1 MTTDVAVVTEVNEED
16 DLRRPLMT
24 NGNIAWM
31 NLGFFGVQ
39 FSFGLTQTAVNPLFL
54 LLGADAHSLPI
65 LNIAGPITGLLI
77 QPFIGAMSDKTWS
90 PRGGKRKPFIL
101 GGAAICVII
110 LFLFPLVTALWM
122 AVICLWLVDA
132 GNNTA
137 MEPYRAL
144 ISDRL
149 RRSQVAKGF
158 LIQSMF
164 TGAGAVLANVS
175 LFVFQK
181 LLTGSS
187 EAGVPTWVFV
197 CFWLGA
203 ACCLVTVGVAMLR
216 TKEIPPTDGELAEM
230 RSKSKGLGATVGEIA
245 EAVKVM
251 PIGMHKIGIAFLFQW
266 YAMFIYWQFVSVS
279 VAESVWNTTPD
290 TPQYEEAAGWSGLMN
305 GTYNFVTMISA
316 LFLLPFCHR
325 FGGKKVHATCLA
337 LAAVSLAA
345 LSQISNQYLTLVPMI
360 GLGICW
366 ASMVGVP
373 YLMVASM
380 VPRERTGVYM
390 GILNMMIVV
399 PMLIET
405 LTFGWI
411 FENLLGSKGT
421 NAILLAGVLLGCAAL
436 AMLWVNAPKSDEE
449 SPVMPLGAHRHIT
462 AYDRVVVGSDGSPS
476 AMYAVHRAHDIAASA
491 EASLVVVTAYDPGDP
506 AEQGNLVDGR
516 QRLYGKEAARDAMH
530 RTVADLTSDRVR
542 SVEQDIVAADPVE
555 ALLEVAHRSPASL
568 IVVGNRG
575 LGAHE
580 GEALGSVP
588 REILK
593 NAYCDVVVIQTTALE
608 QKV

>member
-1 MTTDVAVVTEVNEED
+1 MATNVVEVAGVDAED
-16 DLRRPLMT
+16 ERRPLMT
-24 NGNIAWM
+24 TGNMAWM

-39 FSFGLTQTAVNPLFL
+39 FSFGLTQSAVNPIFLF
-54 LLGADAHSLPI
+54 LGADAHSLPI

-77 QPFIGAMSDKTWS
+77 QPFIGAMSDKTWT
-90 PRGGKRKPFIL
+90 RLGKRKPYIL
-101 GGAAICVII
+101 GGAVVMILI

-149 RRSQVAKGF
+149 RKTQIPKGF

-187 EAGVPTWVFV
+187 EAGIPTWVFV
-197 CFWLGA
+197 VFWFGA
-203 ACCLVTVGVAMLR
+203 VCAIITVGLAMLR
-216 TKEIPPTDGELAEM
+216 TKEIEPTDEELAHI
-230 RSKSKGLGATVGEIA
+230 RSSSKSPRATIAEIA

-266 YAMFIYWQFVSVS
+266 YAMFIYWQYVSVS
-279 VAESVWNTTPD
+279 VVESVWNATPD
-290 TPQYEEAAGWSGLMN
+290 APEYEEAAGWAGLMN

-316 LFLLPFCHR
+316 LFLLPLCVR
-325 FGGKKVHATCLA
+325 YGGKRVHAGTLVLA
-337 LAAVSLAA
+337 GLSLAW
-345 LSQISNQYLTLVPMI
+345 LSTISNQYLTLVPMI

-411 FENLLGSKGT
+411 FENLLGSQGT
-421 NAILLAGVLLGCAAL
+421 NAMLLAGVLLGCAAL
-436 AMLWVNAPKSDEE
+436 AMLWVNPPAGDED
-449 SPVMPLGAHRHIT
+449 SSIMPLGPRHIT
-462 AYDRVVVGSDGSPS
+462 VYSRVIVGSDGTPS
-476 AMYAVHRAHDIAASA
+476 SLYAVDRAHAVAA
-491 EASLVVVTAYDPGDP
+491 EAEAPVVVVSAYSPHGAAMEGDRKLL
-506 AEQGNLVDGR
+506 ADAR
-516 QRLYGKEAARDAMH
+516 SAHEAL
-530 RTVADLTSDRVR
+530 RTTVEHLTSDRVR
-542 SVEQDIVAADPVE
+542 RIEQRVVADDPAQ
-555 ALLEVAHRSPASL
+555 ALLDVAGDDPASL

-575 LGAHE
+575 LGARDDDN
-580 GEALGSVP
+580 LGSVP
-588 REILK
+588 AEVVR
-593 NAYCDVVVIQTTALE
+593 NAVCDVLIVQGTQESPMSNTVPF
-608 QKV
+608 

>member
-1 MTTDVAVVTEVNEED
+1 MATNVVEVAGVDAED
-16 DLRRPLMT
+16 ERRPLMT
-24 NGNIAWM
+24 TGNMAWM

-39 FSFGLTQTAVNPLFL
+39 FSFGLTQSAVNPIFLF
-54 LLGADAHSLPI
+54 LGADAHSLPI

-90 PRGGKRKPFIL
+90 PRWGKRKPYIL
-101 GGAAICVII
+101 GGSVVMILI

-149 RRSQVAKGF
+149 RKTQIPKGF

-187 EAGVPTWVFV
+187 DAGIPTWVFV
-197 CFWLGA
+197 VFWFGA
-203 ACCLVTVGVAMLR
+203 VCAIITVGLAMLR
-216 TKEIPPTDGELAEM
+216 TKEIVPSEEELAHI
-230 RSKSKGLGATVGEIA
+230 RSSSKSPRATIAEIA

-251 PIGMHKIGIAFLFQW
+251 PIGMHKIGLAFMFQW
-266 YAMFIYWQFVSVS
+266 YAMFIYWQYVSVS

-290 TPQYEEAAGWSGLMN
+290 APEYEEAAGWAGLMN

-316 LFLLPFCHR
+316 LFLLPLCVR
-325 FGGKKVHATCLA
+325 YGGKRVHAGTLVLA
-337 LAAVSLAA
+337 GLSLAW
-345 LSQISNQYLTLVPMI
+345 LSTISNQYLTLVPMI

-411 FENLLGSKGT
+411 FENLLGNQGT

-436 AMLWVNAPKSDEE
+436 AMLWVNPPAGDED
-449 SPVMPLGAHRHIT
+449 SSIMPLGPRHIT
-462 AYDRVVVGSDGSPS
+462 VYSRVIVGSDGTPS
-476 AMYAVHRAHDIAASA
+476 SLYAVDRAHAVAA
-491 EASLVVVTAYDPGDP
+491 EAEAPVVVVAAYSPHGAAIEGDRKLL
-506 AEQGNLVDGR
+506 AD
-516 QRLYGKEAARDAMH
+516 ARSAH
-530 RTVADLTSDRVR
+530 QALRTTVEHLTSDRVR
-542 SVEQDIVAADPVE
+542 RIEQRVVADDPAR
-555 ALLEVAHRSPASL
+555 ALLDVAGDDPASL

-575 LGAHE
+575 LGARD
-580 GEALGSVP
+580 GDNLGSVP
-588 REILK
+588 AEVVR
-593 NAYCDVVVIQTTALE
+593 NAACDVLIVQGTQESPMSNTVHF
-608 QKV
+608 

>member
-1 MTTDVAVVTEVNEED
+1 M
-16 DLRRPLMT
+16 
-24 NGNIAWM
+24 
-31 NLGFFGVQ
+31 
-39 FSFGLTQTAVNPLFL
+39 
-54 LLGADAHSLPI
+54 I
-65 LNIAGPITGLLI
+65 L
-77 QPFIGAMSDKTWS
+77 
-90 PRGGKRKPFIL
+90 
-101 GGAAICVII
+101 I

-149 RRSQVAKGF
+149 RKTQIPKGF

-187 EAGVPTWVFV
+187 EAGIPTWVFV
-197 CFWLGA
+197 VFWFGA
-203 ACCLVTVGVAMLR
+203 VCAIITVGLAMLR
-216 TKEIPPTDGELAEM
+216 TKEIAPTDEELAHI
-230 RSKSKGLGATVGEIA
+230 RSSSKSPRATIAEIA

-266 YAMFIYWQFVSVS
+266 YAMFIYWQYVSVS
-279 VAESVWNTTPD
+279 VVESVWNATPD
-290 TPQYEEAAGWSGLMN
+290 APEYEEAAGWAGLMN

-316 LFLLPFCHR
+316 LFLLPLCVR
-325 FGGKKVHATCLA
+325 YGGKRVHAGTLVLA
-337 LAAVSLAA
+337 GLSLAW
-345 LSQISNQYLTLVPMI
+345 LSTISNQYLTLVPMI

-411 FENLLGSKGT
+411 FENLLGGRGT
-421 NAILLAGVLLGCAAL
+421 NAMLLAGALLGCAAL
-436 AMLWVNAPKSDEE
+436 AMLWVNPPAGDED
-449 SPVMPLGAHRHIT
+449 SSIMPLGPRHIT
-462 AYDRVVVGSDGSPS
+462 VYSRVIVGSDGTPS
-476 AMYAVHRAHDIAASA
+476 SLYAVDRAHAVAA
-491 EASLVVVTAYDPGDP
+491 EAEAPVVVVSAYSPHGAAIEGDRKLL
-506 AEQGNLVDGR
+506 AD
-516 QRLYGKEAARDAMH
+516 ARSAH
-530 RTVADLTSDRVR
+530 QALRTTVEHLTSDRVR
-542 SVEQDIVAADPVE
+542 RIEQRVVADDPAH
-555 ALLEVAHRSPASL
+555 ALLDVAGDDPASL

-575 LGAHE
+575 LGARD
-580 GEALGSVP
+580 GDNLGSVP
-588 REILK
+588 AEVVR
-593 NAYCDVVVIQTTALE
+593 NAVCDVLIVQGTQESPMSNTVPF
-608 QKV
+608 

>member
-1 MTTDVAVVTEVNEED
+1 MTATVAEVTEVSVEED
-16 DLRRPLMT
+16 DERRPLMT
-24 NGNIAWM
+24 SGNIAWM

-39 FSFGLTQTAVNPLFL
+39 YSFGLTQTAVNPLFI

-90 PRGGKRKPFIL
+90 PRWGKRKPYVL
-101 GGAAICVII
+101 GGALGCVII
-110 LFLFPLVTALWM
+110 LFLFPLVSAVWM

-132 GNNTA
+132 SNNTA

-149 RRSQVAKGF
+149 RKSQIARGF
-158 LIQSMF
+158 LTQSMF

-175 LFVFQK
+175 LFVMQK
-181 LLTGSS
+181 FITGAS
-187 EAGVPTWVFV
+187 EAGVPYWVFI
-197 CFWLGA
+197 CFWLGS
-203 ACCLVTVGVAMLR
+203 ACCLVTVGIAMLR
-216 TKEIPPTDGELAEM
+216 TREIAPSDEELAEM
-230 RSKSKGLGATVGEIA
+230 RSKSKELPATVGEIA

-251 PIGMHKIGIAFLFQW
+251 PIGMHKIGLAFLFQW
-266 YAMFIYWQFVSVS
+266 YAMFIYWQFVAVS
-279 VAESVWNTTPD
+279 VGESVFNAVPD
-290 TPQYEEAAGWSGLMN
+290 TPEFEEAAGWSGLMN
-305 GTYNFVTMISA
+305 GTYNFVTMIAA
-316 LFLLPFCHR
+316 LFLLPLCVR
-325 FGGKKVHATCLA
+325 FGGKRVHAGCLA
-337 LAAVSLAA
+337 LAALSLVA

-380 VPRERTGVYM
+380 VPREKTGVYM

-421 NAILLAGVLLGCAAL
+421 NAILVAGVLLACAAG
-436 AMLWVNAPKSDEE
+436 AMLWVNPPHSDED
-449 SPVMPLGAHRHIT
+449 SPIMPLGTHRHLT

-476 AMYAVHRAHDIAASA
+476 AMYAVHRAHEMAAAA
-491 EASLVVVTAYDPGDP
+491 EATMVVVTAYDPGDP
-506 AEQGNLVDGR
+506 AEQRNLVDGR
-516 QRLYGKEAARDAMH
+516 QRLYGKEAARDVMH
-530 RTVADLTSDRVR
+530 RTVADLTSDRIR
-542 SVEQDIVAADPVE
+542 SVEQDLVAADPVE
-555 ALLEVAHRSPASL
+555 ALLEVAHRSHGSL

-575 LGAHE
+575 LGSHE
-580 GEALGSVP
+580 GEALDQYPARS
-588 REILK
+588 
-593 NAYCDVVVIQTTALE
+593 
-608 QKV
+608 

>member
-1 MTTDVAVVTEVNEED
+1 MTATVAEVTEVSVEED

-24 NGNIAWM
+24 FGNMAWM

-39 FSFGLTQTAVNPLFL
+39 FSFGLTQSAVNPIFLF
-54 LLGADAHSLPI
+54 LGADAHSLPI

-77 QPFIGAMSDKTWS
+77 QPFIGAMSDKTWT
-90 PRGGKRKPFIL
+90 RLGKRKPYIL
-101 GGAAICVII
+101 GGAAVMILI

-149 RRSQVAKGF
+149 RKSQIARGF

-187 EAGVPTWVFV
+187 EAGIPTWVFV
-197 CFWLGA
+197 VFWFGA
-203 ACCLVTVGVAMLR
+203 VCAIITVGLAMLR
-216 TKEIPPTDGELAEM
+216 TKEIEPTAEELAHI
-230 RSKSKGLGATVGEIA
+230 RSSSKSPRATIAEIA

-266 YAMFIYWQFVSVS
+266 YAMFIYWQYVSVS
-279 VAESVWNTTPD
+279 VVESVWNATPD
-290 TPQYEEAAGWSGLMN
+290 SPEYEEAAGWSGLMN

-316 LFLLPFCHR
+316 LFLLPFCQR
-325 FGGKKVHATCLA
+325 FGGKKVHASCLA

-411 FENLLGSKGT
+411 FENLLGSRGT
-421 NAILLAGVLLGCAAL
+421 TAILVAGVLLGCAAL

-476 AMYAVHRAHDIAASA
+476 AMYAVRRAHDLAAAA
-491 EASLVVVTAYDPGDP
+491 EASLVVVTAYEPGDP
-506 AEQGNLVDGR
+506 AEQTNLEGR
-516 QRLYGKEAARDAMH
+516 QWLYGKEAARDAMH

-542 SVEQDIVAADPVE
+542 TVEQDIVAAHPAE

-568 IVVGNRG
+568 VVVGNRG

-580 GEALGSVP
+580 GEVLGSVP
-588 REILK
+588 REIVR
-593 NAYCDVVVIQTTALE
+593 NAYSDVVIIQTPALD

>member
-1 MTTDVAVVTEVNEED
+1 MATNVVEVAGVDAED
-16 DLRRPLMT
+16 ERRPLMT
-24 NGNIAWM
+24 TGNMAWM

-39 FSFGLTQTAVNPLFL
+39 FSFGLTQSAVNPIFLF
-54 LLGADAHSLPI
+54 LGADAHSLPI

-77 QPFIGAMSDKTWS
+77 QPFIGAMSDKTWT
-90 PRGGKRKPFIL
+90 RLGKRKPYIL
-101 GGAAICVII
+101 GGAVVMIII

-132 GNNTA
+132 GNNTS

-149 RRSQVAKGF
+149 RKTQIPKGF

-187 EAGVPTWVFV
+187 EAGIPTWVFV
-197 CFWLGA
+197 VFWFGA
-203 ACCLVTVGVAMLR
+203 VCAIITVGLAMLR
-216 TKEIPPTDGELAEM
+216 TKEIEPTDEELAHI
-230 RSKSKGLGATVGEIA
+230 RSSSKSPRATIAEIA

-266 YAMFIYWQFVSVS
+266 YAMFIYWQYVSVS
-279 VAESVWNTTPD
+279 VVESVWNATPD
-290 TPQYEEAAGWSGLMN
+290 APEYEEAAGWAGLMN

-316 LFLLPFCHR
+316 LFLLPLCVR
-325 FGGKKVHATCLA
+325 YGGKRVHAGTLVLA
-337 LAAVSLAA
+337 GLSLAW
-345 LSQISNQYLTLVPMI
+345 LSTISNQYLTLVPMI

-411 FENLLGSKGT
+411 FENLLGNKGT
-421 NAILLAGVLLGCAAL
+421 NAMLLAGVLLGCAAL
-436 AMLWVNAPKSDEE
+436 AMLWVNPPAGDED
-449 SPVMPLGAHRHIT
+449 SSIMPLGPRHIT
-462 AYDRVVVGSDGSPS
+462 VYSRVIVGSDGTPS
-476 AMYAVHRAHDIAASA
+476 SLYAVDRAHAVAA
-491 EASLVVVTAYDPGDP
+491 EAEAPVVVVSAYSPHGAAIEGDRKLL
-506 AEQGNLVDGR
+506 AD
-516 QRLYGKEAARDAMH
+516 ARSAH
-530 RTVADLTSDRVR
+530 QALRTTVEHLTSDRVR
-542 SVEQDIVAADPVE
+542 RIEQRVVADDPAR
-555 ALLEVAHRSPASL
+555 ALLDVAGDDPASL

-575 LGAHE
+575 LGARDDDN
-580 GEALGSVP
+580 LGSVP
-588 REILK
+588 AEVVR
-593 NAYCDVVVIQTTALE
+593 NAVCDVLIVQGTQQSPMSNTVPF
-608 QKV
+608 